1 MGLAVLK
8 KVHHHHL
15 VGFEHRLYCERNF
28 LSPRSRPALTVL
40 LCSVCGWE
48 QSVKCCLGR
57 TRADGLQ
64 SLVSGDLWSLVAPLL
79 GFLSGVFLSH
89 TPIAR
94 ASWVNEKLCFAM
106 GMVIKAKKK
115 KEKKRKMLHYLQY
128 FESREQRPLKS
139 AMI

>member
-1 MGLAVLK
+1 MLSL
-8 KVHHHHL
+8 
-15 VGFEHRLYCERNF
+15 RLG
-28 LSPRSRPALTVL
+28 TD
-40 LCSVCGWE
+40 
-48 QSVKCCLGR
+48 SVKCYLEHTHANR
-57 TRADGLQ
+57 PQ
-64 SLVSGDLWSLVAPLL
+64 SLASGDPWSLVAPLL
-79 GFLSGVFLSH
+79 GFLSGVFPSH

-106 GMVIKAKKK
+106 GMVIKAKK